1 MTLISKNQNTLS
13 KNLIFSILTVIIIG
27 IVNVLYP
34 VIIGLIFGPEI
45 MGNFSLILYWIL
57 LLNIPISNGI
67 APAISRFIATSSDD
81 LGKKPEIIGI
91 KITIYYFLFITVL
104 YPILGFTILNLN
116 IIEIVIVLVA
126 LGSIIFH
133 YLFRKTIQGKE
144 NFSYLFKIE
153 LISFLLFIPLM
164 LVFGILPKYLG
175 WNLLTNNY
183 YTIFIPIIL
192 YHLFF
197 DILIS
202 IKYIKKLHLK
212 RFFSLPTETKDIL
225 VYASFI
231 GLGVL
236 FSLGISHFNVIIS
249 KNYLDNFELGVLGFW
264 NSAVSVISIITV
276 ALGSV
281 LLPRITNLRNTEDD
295 LAKSLTNKV
304 NWIITLIV
312 IPLAGLFFIIFTQ
325 YPEILDVITLN
336 KYNMQIYWLVAILL
350 CFKELNVLLADPT
363 LSYMLSSEKHVR
375 FYPISSF
382 IYTISAIISWILL
395 VPKFGLIGFAGSL
408 AIGSFIYLLVN
419 YIYTFIIAKR
429 KIGLNFTLLIAFY
442 LLNIG
447 AIVALQ
453 YWSNAVFIII
463 WSVLTLVSLIFGIYK
478 SIKLIKNKNF
488 SYRYFKVIN
497 ETSERDEDKISNNA
511 LNK

>member
-1 MTLISKNQNTLS
+1 
-13 KNLIFSILTVIIIG
+13 
-27 IVNVLYP
+27 
-34 VIIGLIFGPEI
+34 
-45 MGNFSLILYWIL
+45 
-57 LLNIPISNGI
+57 
-67 APAISRFIATSSDD
+67 
-81 LGKKPEIIGI
+81 
-91 KITIYYFLFITVL
+91 
-104 YPILGFTILNLN
+104 
-116 IIEIVIVLVA
+116 
-126 LGSIIFH
+126 
-133 YLFRKTIQGKE
+133 
-144 NFSYLFKIE
+144 
-153 LISFLLFIPLM
+153 M

-175 WNLLTNNY
+175 WNPLLNNY

-202 IKYIKKLHLK
+202 IMYIKKLHLK
-212 RFFSLPTETKDIL
+212 RFFSLPTEAKDIL

-249 KNYLDNFELGVLGFW
+249 ENYLDNFELGVLGFW
-264 NSAVSVISIITV
+264 NSAVSVISMITV

-281 LLPRITNLRNTEDD
+281 LLPRITNLRNTEED
-295 LAKSLTNKV
+295 LAKNLTNKV
-304 NWIITLIV
+304 NWIITLV
-312 IPLAGLFFIIFTQ
+312 AIPLAGLFFIIFTQ
-325 YPEILDVITLN
+325 FPIILDIITLS

-350 CFKELNVLLADPT
+350 SLKELNILLVDPT

-419 YIYTFIIAKR
+419 YIYSFVISKR
-429 KIGLNFTLLIAFY
+429 KIGLNFILLVIFY

-453 YWSNAVFIII
+453 YWSNVAILII
-463 WSVLTLVSLIFGIYK
+463 WSVLTLISLIFGISK
-478 SIKLIKNKNF
+478 LIKLIQNKNY
-488 SYRYFKVIN
+488 SYRYSKVN
-497 ETSERDEDKISNNA
+497 DETAEKFEN
-511 LNK
+511 